1 MYTFVFVCV
10 MVNFTLFYAWD
21 TFLIFFSFS
30 DIPPPKKK
38 VGQWAVGQI
47 QPFVP
52 LGSDLPQEVGKV
64 LSSVTFVRNFLG

>member
-1 MYTFVFVCV
+1 VYTFVFVCV

-21 TFLIFFSFS
+21 TFLIIFSFS
-30 DIPPPKKK
+30 DIPPPPQKKK

-64 LSSVTFVRNFLG
+64 VQ